1 MEAKIALC
9 EKIEAFDYSNLNTYK
24 AWDDA
29 TRIVLAW
36 QDEWRTIGFA
46 PRKVNQK
53 LFDRYRKGCDAFFD
67 AKAVFYKASK
77 NILAQNLEKKKALC
91 EQAEALKDSVEWKE
105 TSEKLIQLQKDWR
118 TIGPVSKNY
127 PTTFGSVLLLPVIIS
142 SNRKIKIL
150 QDKEV
155 LKLII

>member
-53 LFDRYRKGCDAFFD
+53 LFDRYRKGCDAF
-67 AKAVFYKASK
+67 
-77 NILAQNLEKKKALC
+77 LMQ
-91 EQAEALKDSVEWKE
+91 
-105 TSEKLIQLQKDWR
+105 KLFFIKH
-118 TIGPVSKNY
+118 
-127 PTTFGSVLLLPVIIS
+127 
-142 SNRKIKIL
+142 RKIFWLKIL
-150 QDKEV
+150 KRKKPYANR
-155 LKLII
+155 LKR